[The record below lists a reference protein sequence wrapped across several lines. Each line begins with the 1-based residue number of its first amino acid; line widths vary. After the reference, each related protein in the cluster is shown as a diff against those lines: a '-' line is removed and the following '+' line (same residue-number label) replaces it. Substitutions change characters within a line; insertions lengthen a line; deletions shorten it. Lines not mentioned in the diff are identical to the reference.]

1 MERRVCQ
8 LVYATRVEVIRSPR
22 GPSAPSEGLT
32 ELPSCPV
39 CLEKLVRRER
49 ERERERGRERE

>member
-8 LVYATRVEVIRSPR
+8 LVFASHIEVVKMSEDISPLNE
-22 GPSAPSEGLT
+22 SLT

-39 CLEKLVRRER
+39 CLERLVRDR
-49 ERERERGRERE
+49 

>member
-8 LVYATRVEVIRSPR
+8 LVYATQVEVIRSPR

-49 ERERERGRERE
+49 EREREREL